1 MLPSY
6 TRETRIITD
15 AYWAEPYME
24 HIIKGVNM
32 SEYPE
37 KNMGRR
43 SRRSKKGASAH
54 RHHMFSEEDTHE
66 ATKAKGLF
74 ENRANGDYSEGGIG
88 MVPISILT

>member
-74 ENRANGDYSEGGIG
+74 DTALAAINVEQALRPAWRGI
-88 MVPISILT
+88 L